1 MPTDRFAKYV
11 AISSGV
17 IVAAAL
23 IIPAVYRGSH
33 HHQPAIEHKVDNFF
47 AKYDLNKDGV
57 VDKREYNTVTSQ
69 YFLRIVP

>member
-11 AISSGV
+11 A
-17 IVAAAL
+17 
-23 IIPAVYRGSH
+23 
-33 HHQPAIEHKVDNFF
+33 HQPAIEHKVDNFF